1 MSKKKYLRANDV
13 FSEETLAKCRN
24 ELRRAGY
31 QGVTVRFPI
40 PQSTRGASM
49 SLKLRAIR
57 AVVQAKLDGGSFA
70 DSGAAA
76 APHLGRGV
84 TRQTAADWFKRY
96 GSIVQESDDVLIAAT
111 TEGPRNEPSD

>member
-31 QGVTVRFPI
+31 NGVTVRFPV

-70 DSGAAA
+70 EAGAAA
-76 APHLGRGV
+76 VPHLGRAV

-96 GSIVQESDDVLIAAT
+96 APFVRESDDVLITAT
-111 TEGPRNEPSD
+111 TEGQ